1 MSDYKRFTAR
11 EKVITSLY
19 HLGKYTTEKSDDWY
33 DSPNIWEVYDKLK
46 VLEDKI
52 ENGALIE
59 LPIGWLNCLKLL
71 VCGAICYADIMNT
84 LQNEMKNN
92 KEYANLYFKIKQVQ
106 GSCNRFDLDY
116 LAKSNININQI
127 TGFEDLLSIM
137 KFTKEQAEAKL
148 KELQGK

>member
-1 MSDYKRFTAR
+1 MKYERITKRKDERCWQGEEFWLSA
-11 EKVITSLY
+11 E
-19 HLGKYTTEKSDDWY
+19 EPDDEEV
-33 DSPNIWEVYDKLK
+33 DKVYDRLAE
-46 VLEDKI
+46 LEDKI
-52 ENGALIE
+52 ENGTLIE

-71 VCGAICYADIMNT
+71 VCGASCYADIMNT

-148 KELQGK
+148 KDLQGNNAR